1 MSIIEKAAG
10 KIGTGAPRPG
20 VVANPAEMARDASLI
35 ESALSKQGSSHA
47 SPFIATTVE
56 PIFSD
61 PDTSVMEGNSQVQS
75 INLARLHRMG
85 VVSPDAEKSKILAR
99 LHRMGVVSP
108 DAEKSKIAEEFRI
121 IKRPLIAN
129 AFGQGAAR
137 VKNGNL
143 IMVTSSLPGEGKSF
157 CAINLA
163 ISMAM
168 EMDRTVLLIDADVA
182 KPRVPEYLGIHADK
196 GLLDVLQDKNLK
208 LSDVMIK
215 TDIAKLTILPAGRTY
230 KRATELLASAAMT
243 RLIEDIGNRY
253 PDRIILFDSPPLLA
267 TSESSVLATH
277 MGQIVMVVEAEKTS
291 QDAVREALSHIQSCE
306 VVGMLLNK
314 TTPTPGADYYYGHY
328 GSYGK

>member
-10 KIGTGAPRPG
+10 KIGSGVPRPLTQSSETDP
-20 VVANPAEMARDASLI
+20 VKETSLI
-35 ESALSKQGSSHA
+35 EEALNKQRSTQA
-47 SPFIATTVE
+47 TPFVATPVDPVFSE
-56 PIFSD
+56 PD
-61 PDTSVMEGNSQVQS
+61 AEVMEGNSQVQT

-85 VVSPDAEKSKILAR
+85 VVSPDAEKSQ
-99 LHRMGVVSP
+99 
-108 DAEKSKIAEEFRI
+108 IAEEFRI

-129 AFGQGAAR
+129 AFGQGTAR

-157 CAINLA
+157 CALNLA

-182 KPRVPEYLGIHADK
+182 KPRIPEYLGIHADK
-196 GLLDVLQDKNLK
+196 GLLDVLQDKDLK
-208 LSDVMIK
+208 LSDVMIR
-215 TDIAKLTILPAGRTY
+215 TDIAKLTVLPAGRTY

-306 VVGMLLNK
+306 VVSMLLNK
-314 TTPTPGADYYYGHY
+314 TTPTPGADYYYGYY

>member
-1 MSIIEKAAG
+1 MSIIEKAANKLG
-10 KIGTGAPRPG
+10 AVRTSHDPAPAADSPGLSEGALDKQRSASTDATAAVPAVGATGTS
-20 VVANPAEMARDASLI
+20 PARSGEA
-35 ESALSKQGSSHA
+35 GG
-47 SPFIATTVE
+47 TT
-56 PIFSD
+56 
-61 PDTSVMEGNSQVQS
+61 SQFQS

-85 VVSPDAEKSKILAR
+85 VVAPDAEKSQ
-99 LHRMGVVSP
+99 
-108 DAEKSKIAEEFRI
+108 IAEEFRI

-137 VKNGNL
+137 VKNGNM

-182 KPRVPEYLGIHADK
+182 KPRVPEYLGIHADL
-196 GLLDVLQDKNLK
+196 GLLDVLQDRTLK

-230 KRATELLASAAMT
+230 KRATELLASDAMT
-243 RLIEDIGNRY
+243 RLVEDIGTRY

-267 TSESSVLATH
+267 TSEASVLATH
-277 MGQIVMVVEAEKTS
+277 MGQIVMVVEAERTS
-291 QDAVREALSHIQSCE
+291 QEAVREALSHLQSCE
-306 VVGMLLNK
+306 VVNMLLNK
-314 TTPTPGADYYYGHY
+314 ATPTPGADYYYGYY

>member
-10 KIGTGAPRPG
+10 KIGIGAPRPTTPE
-20 VVANPAEMARDASLI
+20 VEAPKPHDASMI
-35 ESALSKQGSSHA
+35 EGALAKQREKQA
-47 SPFIATTVE
+47 APFVATPVE
-56 PIFSD
+56 PVFRA
-61 PDTSVMEGNSQVQS
+61 PDFDEAAEGESQIQS

-85 VVSPDAEKSKILAR
+85 VVAPDAEKSQ
-99 LHRMGVVSP
+99 
-108 DAEKSKIAEEFRI
+108 IAEEFRI

-129 AFGQGAAR
+129 AFGQGTAR
-137 VKNGNL
+137 VRNGNL

-168 EMDRTVLLIDADVA
+168 EMDRTVLLVDADVA

-208 LSDVMIK
+208 LSDVLIK
-215 TDIAKLTILPAGRTY
+215 TDIAKLTVLPAGRTY

-243 RLIEDIGNRY
+243 RLVEDIGNRY

-291 QDAVREALSHIQSCE
+291 QEAVREALSHIQSCE

-314 TTPTPGADYYYGHY
+314 TTPTPGADYYYGYY

>member
-10 KIGTGAPRPG
+10 KIGTGAPRPPSG
-20 VVANPAEMARDASLI
+20 ETGRSQDASMI
-35 ESALSKQGSSHA
+35 ESALAKQREKA
-47 SPFIATTVE
+47 AAPLVATPVE
-56 PIFSD
+56 PVRD
-61 PDTSVMEGNSQVQS
+61 VRLEDEARPREEGSSQVQS

-85 VVSPDAEKSKILAR
+85 VVAPDAEKSQ
-99 LHRMGVVSP
+99 
-108 DAEKSKIAEEFRI
+108 IAEEFRI

-137 VKNGNL
+137 VRNGNL

-196 GLLDVLQDKNLK
+196 GLLDVLQDKDLK
-208 LSDVMIK
+208 LSDVLIK
-215 TDIAKLTILPAGRTY
+215 TDIAKLTVLPAGRTY

-243 RLIEDIGNRY
+243 RLVEDIGNRY

-291 QDAVREALSHIQSCE
+291 QEAVREALSHIQSCE

-314 TTPTPGADYYYGHY
+314 TTPTPGADYYYGYY

>member
-10 KIGTGAPRPG
+10 KIGSGAPRP
-20 VVANPAEMARDASLI
+20 AEPDGNNDSGHDASLI
-35 ESALSKQGSSHA
+35 ENALNKQRGSHA
-47 SPFIATTVE
+47 APFVATPIE
-56 PIFSD
+56 PMFSAPDAD
-61 PDTSVMEGNSQVQS
+61 PVLEGNSQVQS

-85 VVSPDAEKSKILAR
+85 VVSPDAEKSQ
-99 LHRMGVVSP
+99 
-108 DAEKSKIAEEFRI
+108 IAEEFRI

-129 AFGQGAAR
+129 AFGQGTAR

-196 GLLDVLQDKNLK
+196 GLLDVLQDKDLK
-208 LSDVMIK
+208 LSDVLIR
-215 TDIAKLTILPAGRTY
+215 TDIAKLSVLPAGRTY

-291 QDAVREALSHIQSCE
+291 QEAVREALSHIQSCE

-314 TTPTPGADYYYGHY
+314 TTPTPGADYYYGYY

>member
-10 KIGTGAPRPG
+10 KIGSGTSETPRG
-20 VVANPAEMARDASLI
+20 DRTDTDRDASMI
-35 ESALSKQGSSHA
+35 ENALNKQRSASHA
-47 SPFIATTVE
+47 APFVATPVE
-56 PIFSD
+56 PVFSAQ
-61 PDTSVMEGNSQVQS
+61 DTDAVLQGNSQVQS

-85 VVSPDAEKSKILAR
+85 VVAPDAEKSQ
-99 LHRMGVVSP
+99 
-108 DAEKSKIAEEFRI
+108 IAEEFRI

-129 AFGQGAAR
+129 AFGQGTAR

-196 GLLDVLQDKNLK
+196 GLLDVLQDKDLK
-208 LSDVMIK
+208 LSDVLIR
-215 TDIAKLTILPAGRTY
+215 TDIAKLTVLPAGRTY

-243 RLIEDIGNRY
+243 RLVEDIGNRY

-314 TTPTPGADYYYGHY
+314 TTPTPGADYYYGYY

>member
-10 KIGTGAPRPG
+10 KLDAGAPRQG
-20 VVANPAEMARDASLI
+20 QHEGNSDPASDTSLI
-35 ESALSKQGSSHA
+35 QSAVDKQRSSHA
-47 SPFIATTVE
+47 APFVATPVE
-56 PIFSD
+56 PMFSERD
-61 PDTSVMEGNSQVQS
+61 AEDEVLEGNSKVQS

-85 VVSPDAEKSKILAR
+85 AISPDAEKSQ
-99 LHRMGVVSP
+99 
-108 DAEKSKIAEEFRI
+108 IAEEFRI

-129 AFGQGAAR
+129 AFGQGTTR

-196 GLLDVLQDKNLK
+196 GLLDVLQDKHLK
-208 LSDVMIK
+208 LSDVLIK
-215 TDIAKLTILPAGRTY
+215 TDIAKLTVLPAGRTY

-291 QDAVREALSHIQSCE
+291 QEAVREALSHIQSCE

-314 TTPTPGADYYYGHY
+314 TTPSPGTDYYYGYY

>member
-10 KIGTGAPRPG
+10 KIGAGAPRPAPQVG
-20 VVANPAEMARDASLI
+20 NSDSGHDAGLI
-35 ESALSKQGSSHA
+35 ENAHNPQRSGHA
-47 SPFIATTVE
+47 SPFVATPVE
-56 PIFSD
+56 PMFNATGAED
-61 PDTSVMEGNSQVQS
+61 VLEGNSQVQS

-85 VVSPDAEKSKILAR
+85 VVSPDAEKSQ
-99 LHRMGVVSP
+99 
-108 DAEKSKIAEEFRI
+108 IAEEFRI

-182 KPRVPEYLGIHADK
+182 KPRIPEYLGIHADK
-196 GLLDVLQDKNLK
+196 GLLDVLQDKDLK
-208 LSDVMIK
+208 LSDVLIR
-215 TDIAKLTILPAGRTY
+215 TDIAKLTVLPAGRTY

-277 MGQIVMVVEAEKTS
+277 MGQIVMVVEAERTS

-314 TTPTPGADYYYGHY
+314 TTPTPGADYYYGYY

>member
-10 KIGTGAPRPG
+10 KIGAGASRPAPQDG
-20 VVANPAEMARDASLI
+20 NSDSGHDAGPI
-35 ESALSKQGSSHA
+35 ENALNQRRSDHA
-47 SPFIATTVE
+47 SPFVATPVE
-56 PIFSD
+56 PMFNATGAD
-61 PDTSVMEGNSQVQS
+61 DVQEGNSQVQS

-85 VVSPDAEKSKILAR
+85 VVSPDAEKSQ
-99 LHRMGVVSP
+99 
-108 DAEKSKIAEEFRI
+108 IAEEFRI

-182 KPRVPEYLGIHADK
+182 KPRIPEYLGIHADK
-196 GLLDVLQDKNLK
+196 GLLDVLQDKDLK
-208 LSDVMIK
+208 LSDVLIR
-215 TDIAKLTILPAGRTY
+215 TDIAKLTVLPAGRTY

-277 MGQIVMVVEAEKTS
+277 MGQIVMVVEAERTS

-314 TTPTPGADYYYGHY
+314 TTPTPGADYYYGYY

>member
-10 KIGTGAPRPG
+10 KIGTGAPRPAPQG
-20 VVANPAEMARDASLI
+20 RGADSVQEPGLLDPAPNRQRNS
-35 ESALSKQGSSHA
+35 QT
-47 SPFIATTVE
+47 SPFVATPVE
-56 PIFSD
+56 PMFSE
-61 PDTSVMEGNSQVQS
+61 PDTEILEGNSQVQT

-85 VVSPDAEKSKILAR
+85 VVSPDAEKSQ
-99 LHRMGVVSP
+99 
-108 DAEKSKIAEEFRI
+108 IAEEFRI

-129 AFGQGAAR
+129 AFGQGTAR

-208 LSDVMIK
+208 LSDVLIR
-215 TDIAKLTILPAGRTY
+215 TDIAKLTVLPAGRTY

-243 RLIEDIGNRY
+243 RLVEDIGNRY

-267 TSESSVLATH
+267 TSELSVLATH

-291 QDAVREALSHIQSCE
+291 QEAVREALSHIQSCE

-314 TTPTPGADYYYGHY
+314 TTPTPGTDYYYGYY

>member
-1 MSIIEKAAG
+1 LKKQPARSARAHPARAAG
-10 KIGTGAPRPG
+10 QPG
-20 VVANPAEMARDASLI
+20 RAAHDASLI
-35 ESALSKQGSSHA
+35 ENALNKQR
-47 SPFIATTVE
+47 
-56 PIFSD
+56 
-61 PDTSVMEGNSQVQS
+61 SQPRRALRRHPGRADVQC
-75 INLARLHRMG
+75 AGHPRAGRQQPGAVDQPGAPAPHGRG
-85 VVSPDAEKSKILAR
+85 GAGCRKSQ
-99 LHRMGVVSP
+99 
-108 DAEKSKIAEEFRI
+108 IAEEFRI

-143 IMVTSSLPGEGKSF
+143 IMITSSLPGEGKSF

-196 GLLDVLQDKNLK
+196 GLLDVLQDKDLK
-208 LSDVMIK
+208 LSDVLIR
-215 TDIAKLTILPAGRTY
+215 TDIAKLTVLPAGRTY

-243 RLIEDIGNRY
+243 RLVEDIGNRY

-291 QDAVREALSHIQSCE
+291 QEAVREALSHIQSCE

-314 TTPTPGADYYYGHY
+314 TTPTPGADYYYGYY

>member
-10 KIGTGAPRPG
+10 KIGAGTAARTGLSDGAGNVP
-20 VVANPAEMARDASLI
+20 NASVI
-35 ESALSKQGSSHA
+35 ESAAARQRSSHA
-47 SPFIATTVE
+47 NPFVATPVE
-56 PIFSD
+56 PMFSA
-61 PDTSVMEGNSQVQS
+61 PDTDPTLEGNSQVQS

-85 VVSPDAEKSKILAR
+85 VVSPDAEKSQ
-99 LHRMGVVSP
+99 
-108 DAEKSKIAEEFRI
+108 IAEEFRI

-129 AFGQGAAR
+129 AFGQGTAR

-196 GLLDVLQDKNLK
+196 GLLDVLQDKDLK
-208 LSDVMIK
+208 LSDVLIK
-215 TDIAKLTILPAGRTY
+215 TDIAKLTVLPAGRTY

-243 RLIEDIGNRY
+243 RLVEDIGNRY

-291 QDAVREALSHIQSCE
+291 QEAVREALSHIQSCE

-314 TTPTPGADYYYGHY
+314 TTPTPGADYYYGYY

>member
-10 KIGTGAPRPG
+10 KLGGGAPRP
-20 VVANPAEMARDASLI
+20 ASPAGSGDERARDTSLI
-35 ESALSKQGSSHA
+35 EHALDKQRSGEST
-47 SPFIATTVE
+47 PFVATPVE
-56 PIFSD
+56 PVFSG
-61 PDTSVMEGNSQVQS
+61 PDTQQMEGGSQVQS

-85 VVSPDAEKSKILAR
+85 VVAPDAEKSQ
-99 LHRMGVVSP
+99 
-108 DAEKSKIAEEFRI
+108 IAEEFRI

-137 VKNGNL
+137 VRNGNL

-168 EMDRTVLLIDADVA
+168 EMDRTVLLVDADVA

-196 GLLDVLQDKNLK
+196 GLLDVLQDPNLK
-208 LSDVMIK
+208 LSDVLIR
-215 TDIAKLTILPAGRTY
+215 TDIAKLTVLPAGRTY

-243 RLIEDIGNRY
+243 RLVEDIGNRY

-277 MGQIVMVVEAEKTS
+277 MGQIVMVVEAERTS
-291 QDAVREALSHIQSCE
+291 QEAVREALSHIQSCE

-314 TTPTPGADYYYGHY
+314 TTPTPGADYYYGYY

>member
-10 KIGTGAPRPG
+10 KIGAGAPRPAPQDG
-20 VVANPAEMARDASLI
+20 NSDSGHDAGLI
-35 ESALSKQGSSHA
+35 DNALNQQRSGHA
-47 SPFIATTVE
+47 SPFVATPVE
-56 PIFSD
+56 PMFNAAD
-61 PDTSVMEGNSQVQS
+61 ADAVLEGNSQVQS

-85 VVSPDAEKSKILAR
+85 VVSPDAEKSQ
-99 LHRMGVVSP
+99 
-108 DAEKSKIAEEFRI
+108 IAEEFRI

-182 KPRVPEYLGIHADK
+182 KPRIPEYLGIHADK
-196 GLLDVLQDKNLK
+196 GLLDVLQDKDLK
-208 LSDVMIK
+208 LSDVLIR
-215 TDIAKLTILPAGRTY
+215 TDIAKLTVLPAGRTY

-277 MGQIVMVVEAEKTS
+277 MGQIVMVVEAERTS

-314 TTPTPGADYYYGHY
+314 TTPTPGADYYYGYY

>member
-10 KIGTGAPRPG
+10 KIGTGTPHPSSHGGQEAAVP
-20 VVANPAEMARDASLI
+20 EASLI
-35 ESALSKQGSSHA
+35 ENALERQRASHA
-47 SPFIATTVE
+47 MPFVATPVE
-56 PIFSD
+56 PVFSA
-61 PDTSVMEGNSQVQS
+61 PDAGVVEGNSQVQT

-85 VVSPDAEKSKILAR
+85 VVSPDAEKSQ
-99 LHRMGVVSP
+99 V
-108 DAEKSKIAEEFRI
+108 AEEFRI

-196 GLLDVLQDKNLK
+196 GLLDVLQDKDLK
-208 LSDVMIK
+208 LSDVLIR
-215 TDIAKLTILPAGRTY
+215 TDIAKLTVLPAGRTY

-291 QDAVREALSHIQSCE
+291 QEAVREALSHIQSCE

-314 TTPTPGADYYYGHY
+314 TTPTPGADYYYGYY

>member
-10 KIGTGAPRPG
+10 KIGAGTPRPLPQDG
-20 VVANPAEMARDASLI
+20 NNEHVHDSLI
-35 ESALSKQGSSHA
+35 EGTPNKQRSSH
-47 SPFIATTVE
+47 SEPFVATPVE
-56 PIFSD
+56 PVFSA
-61 PDTSVMEGNSQVQS
+61 PDSVAMEGGSQVQS

-85 VVSPDAEKSKILAR
+85 VVSPDAEKSQ
-99 LHRMGVVSP
+99 
-108 DAEKSKIAEEFRI
+108 IAEEFRI

-129 AFGQGAAR
+129 AFGQGTAR

-163 ISMAM
+163 VSMAM

-182 KPRVPEYLGIHADK
+182 KPRIPEYLGIHADK
-196 GLLDVLQDKNLK
+196 GLLDVLQDKDLK

-215 TDIAKLTILPAGRTY
+215 TDIAKLTVLPAGRTY

-243 RLIEDIGNRY
+243 RLVEDIGNRY
-253 PDRIILFDSPPLLA
+253 PDRIIVFDSPPLLA

-277 MGQIVMVVEAEKTS
+277 MGQIVMVVEAERTS
-291 QDAVREALSHIQSCE
+291 QEAVREALSHIQSCE

-314 TTPTPGADYYYGHY
+314 TTPTPGADYYYGYY

>member
-1 MSIIEKAAG
+1 MSIIEKAAN
-10 KIGTGAPRPG
+10 KLG
-20 VVANPAEMARDASLI
+20 VVADVQNDPHAAAAPASESRIEAALNKQRRMATENLVAM
-35 ESALSKQGSSHA
+35 
-47 SPFIATTVE
+47 PVE
-56 PIFSD
+56 PVLTPASQ
-61 PDTSVMEGNSQVQS
+61 PVHERGNSQFQS

-85 VVSPDAEKSKILAR
+85 VVSPDAEKSQ
-99 LHRMGVVSP
+99 
-108 DAEKSKIAEEFRI
+108 IAEEFRI

-137 VKNGNL
+137 VKNGNM
-143 IMVTSSLPGEGKSF
+143 IMITSSLPGEGKSF

-182 KPRVPEYLGIHADK
+182 KPRVPEYLGIHADL

-230 KRATELLASAAMT
+230 KRATELLASDAMT
-243 RLIEDIGNRY
+243 RLVEDIGSRY
-253 PDRIILFDSPPLLA
+253 SDRIILFDSPPLLA
-267 TSESSVLATH
+267 TSEASVLATH
-277 MGQIVMVVEAEKTS
+277 MGQIVMVVEAERTS
-291 QDAVREALSHIQSCE
+291 QEAVREALSHIQSCE
-306 VVGMLLNK
+306 VVNMLLNK
-314 TTPTPGADYYYGHY
+314 ATPTPGADYYYGYY

>member
-10 KIGTGAPRPG
+10 KIGTGATRTLPRDG
-20 VVANPAEMARDASLI
+20 NGEHAHDSLI
-35 ESALSKQGSSHA
+35 ENSLNKQRSSSH
-47 SPFIATTVE
+47 SDPFVATPVE
-56 PIFSD
+56 PVFSA
-61 PDTSVMEGNSQVQS
+61 PDTIALEGGSQVQS

-85 VVSPDAEKSKILAR
+85 VVSPDAEKSQ
-99 LHRMGVVSP
+99 
-108 DAEKSKIAEEFRI
+108 IAEEFRI

-129 AFGQGAAR
+129 AFGQGTAR

-182 KPRVPEYLGIHADK
+182 KPRIPEYLGIHADK
-196 GLLDVLQDKNLK
+196 GLLDVLQDKDLK

-215 TDIAKLTILPAGRTY
+215 TDIAKLTVLPAGRTY

-243 RLIEDIGNRY
+243 RLVEDIGNRY

-277 MGQIVMVVEAEKTS
+277 MGQIVMVVEAERTS
-291 QDAVREALSHIQSCE
+291 QEAVREALSHIQSCE

-314 TTPTPGADYYYGHY
+314 TTPTPGADYYYGYY

>member
-10 KIGTGAPRPG
+10 KIGAGTAARTGLPDGAGNVP
-20 VVANPAEMARDASLI
+20 DASVN
-35 ESALSKQGSSHA
+35 ESAAARQRSSHA
-47 SPFIATTVE
+47 NPFVATPVE
-56 PIFSD
+56 PMFSA
-61 PDTSVMEGNSQVQS
+61 PDTDPTLEGNSQVQS

-85 VVSPDAEKSKILAR
+85 VVSPDAEKSQ
-99 LHRMGVVSP
+99 
-108 DAEKSKIAEEFRI
+108 IAEEFRI

-129 AFGQGAAR
+129 AFGQGTAR

-196 GLLDVLQDKNLK
+196 GLLDVLQDKDLK
-208 LSDVMIK
+208 LSDVLIK
-215 TDIAKLTILPAGRTY
+215 TDIAKLTVLPAGRTY

-243 RLIEDIGNRY
+243 RLVEDIGNRY

-291 QDAVREALSHIQSCE
+291 QEAVREALSHIQSCE

-314 TTPTPGADYYYGHY
+314 TTPTPGADYYYGYY

>member
-1 MSIIEKAAG
+1 MSIIEKAAN
-10 KIGTGAPRPG
+10 KLG
-20 VVANPAEMARDASLI
+20 VVAEQGQVARPVPAAAESMI
-35 ESALSKQGSSHA
+35 EGALNKQRSM
-47 SPFIATTVE
+47 TTETVVAAPSE
-56 PIFSD
+56 PVWVAD
-61 PDTSVMEGNSQVQS
+61 ETAVTDGNSQFQS

-85 VVSPDAEKSKILAR
+85 VVSPDAEKSQ
-99 LHRMGVVSP
+99 
-108 DAEKSKIAEEFRI
+108 IAEEFRI

-129 AFGQGAAR
+129 AFGQGTAR
-137 VKNGNL
+137 VKNGNM

-230 KRATELLASAAMT
+230 KRATELLASDAMT
-243 RLIEDIGNRY
+243 RLVEDIGNRY

-267 TSESSVLATH
+267 TSEASVLATH
-277 MGQIVMVVEAEKTS
+277 MGQIVMVVEAERTS
-291 QDAVREALSHIQSCE
+291 QEAVREALSHLQSCD
-306 VVGMLLNK
+306 VVNMLLNK
-314 TTPTPGADYYYGHY
+314 ATPTPGADYYYGYY

>member
-10 KIGTGAPRPG
+10 KIGTGAPKPG
-20 VVANPAEMARDASLI
+20 VVANPAETARDASLI
-35 ESALSKQGSSHA
+35 ESALSKQGSSSHA

-61 PDTSVMEGNSQVQS
+61 PDASVMEGNSQVQS
-75 INLARLHRMG
+75 IN
-85 VVSPDAEKSKILAR
+85 LAR

>member
-10 KIGTGAPRPG
+10 KIGTGAPR
-20 VVANPAEMARDASLI
+20 ATPAPSAGQVPDASVI
-35 ESALSKQGSSHA
+35 EQALAKQQTRQA
-47 SPFIATTVE
+47 PFVATPIEPMFVSPEVDE
-56 PIFSD
+56 P
-61 PDTSVMEGNSQVQS
+61 VEGNSRVQS

-85 VVSPDAEKSKILAR
+85 VVAPDAEKSQ
-99 LHRMGVVSP
+99 
-108 DAEKSKIAEEFRI
+108 IAEEFRI

-129 AFGQGAAR
+129 AFGQGTAR

-182 KPRVPEYLGIHADK
+182 KPRVPEYLGIDVDK
-196 GLLDVLQDKNLK
+196 GLLDVLQDKDLK
-208 LSDVMIK
+208 LSDVLVK
-215 TDIAKLTILPAGRTY
+215 TDIAKLTVLPAGRTY

-291 QDAVREALSHIQSCE
+291 QEAVREALSHIQSCE

-314 TTPTPGADYYYGHY
+314 TTPTPGADYYYGYY

>member
-10 KIGTGAPRPG
+10 RIGTGAPRP
-20 VVANPAEMARDASLI
+20 APAGGSPDHPEGGSLI
-35 ESALSKQGSSHA
+35 ESALNKQRGSSQSA
-47 SPFIATTVE
+47 PFVATPVE
-56 PIFSD
+56 PIFNV
-61 PDTSVMEGNSQVQS
+61 PDAPALEGNSQVQS

-85 VVSPDAEKSKILAR
+85 VVAPDAEKSQ
-99 LHRMGVVSP
+99 
-108 DAEKSKIAEEFRI
+108 IAEEFRI

-129 AFGQGAAR
+129 AFGQGTAR

-196 GLLDVLQDKNLK
+196 GLLDVLQDKDLK
-208 LSDVMIK
+208 LSDVLIR
-215 TDIAKLTILPAGRTY
+215 TDIAKLTVLPAGRTY

-267 TSESSVLATH
+267 TSEASVLATH
-277 MGQIVMVVEAEKTS
+277 MGQIVMVVEAERTS
-291 QDAVREALSHIQSCE
+291 QEAVREALSHIQSCE

-314 TTPTPGADYYYGHY
+314 TTPTPGADYYYGYY